1 MQGRKS
7 AYAVF
12 ASKEYFALAAAHA
25 RLARYFAVGR
35 LVVVEFEGKVYE
47 VVAG

>member
-1 MQGRKS
+1 
-7 AYAVF
+7 
-12 ASKEYFALAAAHA
+12 
-25 RLARYFAVGR
+25 LARYFAVGR